1 MNKIFKLQFACG
13 LGWILIRIEISNKSS
28 TEAFFVV
35 DNSNF
40 KAGLSINSPWLTFL
54 SPLSPKKTG
63 CIKNLDQHHP
73 GMRVGARSK
82 PNSSFSVW
90 EISRLTWIGSSAIV
104 HAYQTF
110 VQPENICNILT
121 ADLFTSFGKGTTRNL
136 FGTFSELDK
145 VNCANS
151 FYLNIPFVCQKS
163 FWLSPFR
170 MR

>member
-1 MNKIFKLQFACG
+1 MFPDIQVQNALCGLDVWDKRTEGRWFWTDEQQSKTPHPSCNRYKQIKSKSMNKIFKLQFACG

-73 GMRVGARSK
+73 GMRVGVRSK
-82 PNSSFSVW
+82 PNSSFSVL
-90 EISRLTWIGSSAIV
+90 EISRLT
-104 HAYQTF
+104 
-110 VQPENICNILT
+110 
-121 ADLFTSFGKGTTRNL
+121 
-136 FGTFSELDK
+136 
-145 VNCANS
+145 
-151 FYLNIPFVCQKS
+151 
-163 FWLSPFR
+163 
-170 MR
+170 